1 MTKLAGYNFN
11 YYINFYFLWASFIDI
26 GYCPRHNARY
36 TLGKALRQFRSFYLF
51 ENAVAKDEISWKAT
65 TDAGIRAISVES
77 KKAGS
82 IFRLLVL
89 SDQSSATNT
98 RCIFPQNLKPE
109 INMLISCMVEIS
121 DRKIVICI
129 FLTNIN
135 FFQTNSTLL
144 FAEHMMG
151 SCKANI
157 VLLTVGEILW
167 CDHSNE
173 TFLALLSKLVRICR
187 ILMLATFGSFKK
199 D

>member
-1 MTKLAGYNFN
+1 MLSRRTK
-11 YYINFYFLWASFIDI
+11 SHEKQ
-26 GYCPRHNARY
+26 PQMH
-36 TLGKALRQFRSFYLF
+36 
-51 ENAVAKDEISWKAT
+51 
-65 TDAGIRAISVES
+65 GIRAISVES

-151 SCKANI
+151 SCKANK
-157 VLLTVGEILW
+157 VLLTVGEIL
-167 CDHSNE
+167 
-173 TFLALLSKLVRICR
+173 
-187 ILMLATFGSFKK
+187 
-199 D
+199 